1 VHLPVSRSD
10 SGVIFDQF
18 LERAIARVGKIK
30 VGNPLDPAT
39 MMGAQASR
47 DQLEKILNYIKIG
60 KHEGAGAR
68 LAIGGEQAHL
78 GGDLENGY
86 YVKPTVFVGHNKM
99 GAGFG
104 QAMPPTPTA
113 WAAKSRL
120 AGCGQTAIT
129 LYPAHAA
136 VGGYKQSGLGRQT
149 HKMILDHYPQ
159 TKNLLVSYSPKASG
173 FF

>member
-1 VHLPVSRSD
+1 MR
-10 SGVIFDQF
+10 
-18 LERAIARVGKIK
+18 ERA
-30 VGNPLDPAT
+30 
-39 MMGAQASR
+39 
-47 DQLEKILNYIKIG
+47 
-60 KHEGAGAR
+60 

-78 GGDLENGY
+78 GGDLEIGY
-86 YVKPTVFVGHNKM
+86 EIKPTVFVGHNKM
-99 GAGFG
+99 RIFPEEIFGPVLSVTKFKNLEDAIAIDTVYGLGAGFG

-129 LYPAHAA
+129 LYPAHASF
-136 VGGYKQSGLGRQT
+136 GGYKQSGLGRET
-149 HKMILDHYPQ
+149 HKMILDHYPE